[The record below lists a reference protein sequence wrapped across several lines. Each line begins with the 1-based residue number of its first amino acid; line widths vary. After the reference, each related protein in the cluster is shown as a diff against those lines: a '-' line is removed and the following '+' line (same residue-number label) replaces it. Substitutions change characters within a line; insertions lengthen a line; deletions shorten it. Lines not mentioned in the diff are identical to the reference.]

1 MFDNICLL
9 IMIILMNMFF
19 FFIFFFVCG
28 FCLYCKWNLIF
39 YKFLEVKKDGNV
51 DDRKGFFLQGVLYKC
66 FDFDLEMIKM
76 ENNLGRFF
84 INENLMFGFLG

>member
-1 MFDNICLL
+1 MLLFSFFIIFIEVILNIELVFFIESIDEDGNIEMFDNICLL

-51 DDRKGFFLQGVLYKC
+51 DDRKGFFL
-66 FDFDLEMIKM
+66 
-76 ENNLGRFF
+76 
-84 INENLMFGFLG
+84 

>member
-1 MFDNICLL
+1 MLLFSFFIIFIEVILNIELGFFIESIDEDGNIEMFDNICLL

-51 DDRKGFFLQGVLYKC
+51 DDRKGFFL
-66 FDFDLEMIKM
+66 
-76 ENNLGRFF
+76 
-84 INENLMFGFLG
+84 